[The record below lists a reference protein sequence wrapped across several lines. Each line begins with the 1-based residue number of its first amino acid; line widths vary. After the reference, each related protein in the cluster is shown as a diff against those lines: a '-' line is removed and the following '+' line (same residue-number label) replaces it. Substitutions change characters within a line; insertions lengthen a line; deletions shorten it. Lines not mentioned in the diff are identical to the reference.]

1 MHAKHAITELAN
13 TLKPRHSP
21 FMNTTA
27 TASATKLS
35 LRQSGDRG
43 HIDHGW
49 LNAKHS
55 FSFGDYYDPDHMSY
69 ASLRVINEDHIGPDK
84 GFGMH
89 PHSAMEIFTYII
101 SGELEH
107 QDSMGNGRVIKAGE
121 FQYMSAGS
129 GVMHAEANPSSEHE
143 VHLLQIW
150 ITPNQP
156 GGDPLYADMDTNLL
170 KKKNDLTL
178 FASGDGRDGSQK
190 MRQDAEIFFG
200 HLEQGAS
207 LPALPDG
214 KFDQHYLQLI
224 KGSLSIDEHTLLPG
238 DAVMIDGKAPSVSS
252 KQDSEFLYFNL

>member
-1 MHAKHAITELAN
+1 MHSQHTITVLAKIN
-13 TLKPRHSP
+13 NPRHSRA
-21 FMNTTA
+21 MNTTA
-27 TASATKLS
+27 TTSATKLTIRRS
-35 LRQSGDRG
+35 DERG

-55 FSFGDYYDPDHMSY
+55 FSFGNYYDPAHMSY
-69 ASLRVINEDHIGPDK
+69 GSLRVINEDHIAPGK
-84 GFGMH
+84 GFGKH

-107 QDSMGNGRVIKAGE
+107 QDSLGNGRIIKAGE
-121 FQYMSAGS
+121 FQYMSAGN
-129 GVMHAEANPSSEHE
+129 GVMHAEANPSSDNE

-150 ITPNQP
+150 ITPNQT

-178 FASGDGRDGSQK
+178 FASSNGRDGSQM
-190 MRQDAEIFFG
+190 MRQEAEIFFG
-200 HLEQGAS
+200 HLEQDAS

-224 KGSLSIDEHTLLPG
+224 KGSLHLEEHTLLPG
-238 DAVMIDGKAPSVSS
+238 DAVMIDGKCPAISAQ
-252 KQDSEFLYFNL
+252 QDSEFLYFNL

>member
-1 MHAKHAITELAN
+1 M
-13 TLKPRHSP
+13 
-21 FMNTTA
+21 TA
-27 TASATKLS
+27 QPPTPSSTSKLTIRRS
-35 LRQSGDRG
+35 DDRG

-55 FSFGDYYDPDHMSY
+55 FSFGNYYDPAHMSY
-69 ASLRVINEDHIGPDK
+69 GSLRVINDDHVAPGK

-89 PHSAMEIFTYII
+89 QHSAMEIFTYII
-101 SGELEH
+101 SGQLEH
-107 QDSMGNGRVIKAGE
+107 KDSMGNGRVIKAGE

-129 GVMHAEANPSSEHE
+129 GVMHSEKNPSKDEE

-156 GGDPLYADMDTNLL
+156 GGDPLYADMDTNSV

-200 HLEQGAS
+200 HLEQNAS
-207 LPALPDG
+207 LPTPPTG
-214 KFDQHYLQLI
+214 EFHQHYIQLI
-224 KGSLSIDEHTLLPG
+224 KGSLILEENILMPG
-238 DAVMIDGKAPSVSS
+238 DAVMIDGATPAIRA
-252 KQDSEFLYFNL
+252 KQEAEFLYFNL